1 MRRATFLLSLA
12 SSAVAVA
19 LVALV
24 YGIGSHRSSSTIEPR
39 RGGVDQAQLTSSI
52 DSKSNESTTVV
63 PQQSNDESKDQ
74 ERDEFLEPTVATA
87 PRKYSADEIALSRK
101 EVREDATRYVHEV
114 YTLIIKDLDLTS
126 SQQDALLS
134 LLIEA
139 EILRTR
145 TPFSSG
151 KGMDEQERVNR
162 IAAIIGEAKLEQ
174 FLARERH
181 RGQYAEVQKV
191 QSMLQQKDVPLT
203 DTQLDGLLKIL
214 VDVREPI
221 KTKPP
226 ADMNP
231 RSIESLQ
238 YRLDQMDEYERLV
251 LELAS
256 SVLSAKQV
264 QYLFER
270 YQALSYSRANA
281 LEVQTKARADD
292 PTNEDM
298 SVWWPPRN

>member
-1 MRRATFLLSLA
+1 MRRSTLVLA
-12 SSAVAVA
+12 LTSSAIAVA
-19 LVALV
+19 LVAIV
-24 YGIGSHRSSSTIEPR
+24 YSIGSQRSASTVDSK
-39 RGGVDQAQLTSSI
+39 RGGINQAQLTSSI

-63 PQQSNDESKDQ
+63 PRQSNDESKDQ

-87 PRKYSADEIALSRK
+87 LRKYSADEIALSRK

-114 YTLIIKDLDLTS
+114 YALITKDLDLTS

-134 LLIEA
+134 LVIEA

-181 RGQYAEVQKV
+181 RGQYAEVRRV
-191 QSMLQQKDVPLT
+191 QSMLEQNDVPLT
-203 DTQLDGLLKIL
+203 DKQLDVLLKIL
-214 VDVREPI
+214 VVVREKIDP
-221 KTKPP
+221 KLP
-226 ADMNP
+226 ADMSP
-231 RSIESLQ
+231 RSIKSLE

-264 QYLFER
+264 EHMFDR
-270 YQALSYSRANA
+270 YQTLSYRRAHD
-281 LEVQTKARADD
+281 LEVQKQARVDD
-292 PTNEDM
+292 PKNENRAVYW
-298 SVWWPPRN
+298 SPRD

>member
-1 MRRATFLLSLA
+1 MALT
-12 SSAVAVA
+12 SSAIAVA
-19 LVALV
+19 LVAIV
-24 YGIGSHRSSSTIEPR
+24 YNIGSQRSASTVDSR

-52 DSKSNESTTVV
+52 DSKSNESTT
-63 PQQSNDESKDQ
+63 DESKDQ

-174 FLARERH
+174 YLARERH
-181 RGQYAEVQKV
+181 RGQYAEVRRV
-191 QSMLQQKDVPLT
+191 QSMLEQNDVPLT
-203 DTQLDGLLKIL
+203 DKQLDGLLKIL
-214 VDVREPI
+214 VDVREKIDP
-221 KTKPP
+221 KLP
-226 ADMNP
+226 ADMSP
-231 RSIESLQ
+231 RSIKSLE

-264 QYLFER
+264 EHMFER
-270 YQALSYSRANA
+270 YQTLSYRRA
-281 LEVQTKARADD
+281 E
-292 PTNEDM
+292 
-298 SVWWPPRN
+298 PPRVFRRLGCLSQAAMADPSNC